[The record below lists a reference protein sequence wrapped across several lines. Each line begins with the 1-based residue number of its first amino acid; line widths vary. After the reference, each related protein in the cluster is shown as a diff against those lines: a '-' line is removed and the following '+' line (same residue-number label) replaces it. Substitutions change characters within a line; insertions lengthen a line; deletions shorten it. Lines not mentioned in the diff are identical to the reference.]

1 MSLNDIDRAG
11 YRGRVVAVSATQ
23 PGTAKRGVAVGIA
36 RTLASITS
44 ARICVFDADIHAR
57 EVGWRLGVASPT
69 AKQLANAYRAD
80 NGIEPL
86 QLAARDERSGI
97 WVVPLGDERNPL
109 ERSSYRL
116 LLQLL
121 REHVDYLV
129 VDAPVAFAMH
139 ARRIDRLVSEVDE
152 LVVAAD
158 ARPTEF
164 PTLLRYLNALSR
176 GRITGELPAD
186 LDVRVV
192 PTGETSPDDS
202 TLWRRAPRGVLVTD
216 AVPNFW
222 GRNAALET
230 ATGTVPEKI
239 ANVVRELAF
248 A

>member
-1 MSLNDIDRAG
+1 MNPYDSDRAG
-11 YRGRVVAVSATQ
+11 YRGRVVAVSAAL

-36 RTLASITS
+36 RTLASITP
-44 ARICVFDADIHAR
+44 ARICVFDADVHAR
-57 EVGWRLGVASPT
+57 EVGWRLGVSSPT
-69 AKQLANAYRAD
+69 AKELAAAYRAD
-80 NGIEPL
+80 ATIDPL
-86 QLAARDERSGI
+86 ELAARDERSGI
-97 WVVPLGDERNPL
+97 WVVPLGEERNPL
-109 ERSSYRL
+109 ERSAYRL
-116 LLQLL
+116 LVQLL
-121 REHVDYLV
+121 RDHVDYLV

-139 ARRIDRLVSEVDE
+139 ARRIDRLVSDVDE

-176 GRITGELPAD
+176 GRITGELPGD

-192 PTGETSPDDS
+192 PTGETSPEDS
-202 TLWRRAPRGVLVTD
+202 PLWRRAPRGVQVTD

-222 GRNAALET
+222 GRNAALE
-230 ATGTVPEKI
+230 ADSGDVPENL

>member
-1 MSLNDIDRAG
+1 MTLHDVDRAG
-11 YRGRVVAVSATQ
+11 YRGRVVAVSAAQ

-36 RTLASITS
+36 RTLARITS
-44 ARICVFDADIHAR
+44 ARICVFDADVHAR
-57 EVGWRLGVASPT
+57 EVGWRFAVTAPT
-69 AKQLANAYRAD
+69 AKQLATAYRAD
-80 NGIEPL
+80 NEIDPL
-86 QLAARDERSGI
+86 EVAARDEQSGI

-109 ERSSYRL
+109 ERSAYRL

-139 ARRIDRLVSEVDE
+139 ARRIDRLISDVDE

-158 ARPTEF
+158 ARPTAL

-192 PTGETSPDDS
+192 PTGEVSTDDS
-202 TLWRRAPRGVLVTD
+202 TLWRRAPRGVHVTD

-222 GRNAALET
+222 GRNAAFD
-230 ATGTVPEKI
+230 ADTVPEHV

-248 A
+248 V

>member
-1 MSLNDIDRAG
+1 MSLNDSDRAG

-36 RTLASITS
+36 RTLAAITS
-44 ARICVFDADIHAR
+44 ARICVLDADVHAR

-69 AKQLANAYRAD
+69 AKEVASAYRAD
-80 NGIEPL
+80 NDIDPL

-109 ERSSYRL
+109 ERSAYRL

-121 REHVDYLV
+121 RDHVDYLV
-129 VDAPVAFAMH
+129 IDAPLAFAMH
-139 ARRIDRLVSEVDE
+139 ARRIDRLISDVDE

-158 ARPTEF
+158 TRPTEF
-164 PTLLRYLNALSR
+164 PTLLRYLNVLSR
-176 GRITGELPAD
+176 GRIMGELPAD

-192 PTGETSPDDS
+192 PTGEPSPDDS
-202 TLWRRAPRGVLVTD
+202 TLWRRAPRGVVVTD

-222 GRNAALET
+222 GRNASLE
-230 ATGTVPEKI
+230 AETGAVPENL

>member
-1 MSLNDIDRAG
+1 MDLSDDDREG
-11 YRGRVVAVSATQ
+11 YRGRVVAVSAAL

-36 RTLASITS
+36 RTLGRITS
-44 ARICVFDADIHAR
+44 AKICVLDADMHAR
-57 EVGWRLGVASPT
+57 EVGWRFGVTSPT
-69 AKQLANAYRAD
+69 AKEIASAYRAD
-80 NGIEPL
+80 NDIDPL
-86 QLAARDERSGI
+86 QFAARDAQSGI

-109 ERSSYRL
+109 ERSGYRL
-116 LLQLL
+116 LIQLL
-121 REHVDYLV
+121 RAHVDYLV

-139 ARRIDRLVSEVDE
+139 ARRIDRLVTDVDE

-158 ARPTEF
+158 PRPTEF

-176 GRITGELPAD
+176 GRITGELPGD

-192 PTGETSPDDS
+192 PTGDTSTDDS
-202 TLWRRAPRGVLVTD
+202 TLWRRAPRGVVVTG

-222 GRNAALET
+222 GRNAALD
-230 ATGTVPEKI
+230 ADSGTVPEHI